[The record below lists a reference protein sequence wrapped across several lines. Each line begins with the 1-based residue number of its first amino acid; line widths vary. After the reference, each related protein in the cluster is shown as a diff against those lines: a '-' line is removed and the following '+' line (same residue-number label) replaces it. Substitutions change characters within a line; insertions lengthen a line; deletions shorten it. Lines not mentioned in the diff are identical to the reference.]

1 MKIDI
6 NNFAKITRWISQYFW
21 KFIDLIEIYFP
32 FNFKEKEKLGVK
44 WWVSTQNKDYLSITY
59 IPDIP

>member
-6 NNFAKITRWISQYFW
+6 NNFATITRWISQYFW
-21 KFIDLIEIYFP
+21 EFIDLIDIYFP
-32 FNFKEKEKLGVK
+32 FNFKEKEKLWVK
-44 WWVSTQNKDYLSITY
+44 WWVSTQNKDDLSITY